1 MNHETHTHTH
11 TQLRNAALKKIRT
24 QFPNI
29 PEAQL
34 CFAIIENAVFDL
46 TAKKYRNMSEN
57 RKREMEEHKRSAE
70 EYLTQDSIFHAELCG
85 VETSWIQRIL
95 RECGILK

>member
-1 MNHETHTHTH
+1 MTH

-29 PEAQL
+29 PEARL
-34 CFAIIENAVFDL
+34 CFAIIHNAVVDL
-46 TAKKYRNMSEN
+46 TSKGHR
-57 RKREMEEHKRSAE
+57 RTAE
-70 EYLTQDSIFHAELCG
+70 EYLTRDSIFHAELCG